1 MNLNSTY
8 QKPPIM
14 TSIEKSILKMKQSIC
29 QLEIIDK
36 NKVKEFDSKK
46 ATLTKSTYEE
56 AMKSNP
62 ISKISSQQ
70 KNLDNLS
77 QIICTN
83 LKKLKKFERDESKDI
98 VLNNFLNLKK
108 NFEKMNTEVL
118 ARVYFTSNPEKQN
131 AQQILGNDLVLQN
144 HSVLMV

>member
-8 QKPPIM
+8 KKPPM
-14 TSIEKSILKMKQSIC
+14 LTSIEKSIFKMKQSIC

-46 ATLTKSTYEE
+46 ATLTRSTYQE
-56 AMKSNP
+56 AMNSNP
-62 ISKISSQQ
+62 VAKIASQQ

-83 LKKLKKFERDESKDI
+83 LQKLKKFERDDSKDMP
-98 VLNNFLNLKK
+98 LNNFLNLKK

-118 ARVYFTSNPEKQN
+118 ARVYFTSNPQKQN